1 MSKATN
7 TRLTIL
13 HKAFE
18 LIYTKG
24 YQTTSI
30 DEIIATTQVTKGAF
44 YYHFKTKDEMG
55 VAIIEEILKPTM
67 QEYFIKP
74 TEVSQNPIEDF
85 YNIISYLLL
94 EDPFLQVKY
103 GCPVG
108 NLTQEMTP
116 WNTKFSEA
124 LAELVDLWKATII
137 NSIEKGKESGLIR
150 KDVVGEQVAFFILSG
165 YWGIRNFGKLQND
178 SSPYMVYLKGLKGYL
193 NGLKEN

>member
-1 MSKATN
+1 MSKGAN

-13 HKAFE
+13 NKAFE

-55 VAIIEEILKPTM
+55 IAIIEEILKPTM
-67 QEYFIKP
+67 LQSFINP
-74 TEVSQNPIEDF
+74 VEDSSNPIDDF
-85 YNIISYLLL
+85 YNMISYLLL

-116 WNTKFSEA
+116 WNTKFSQA
-124 LAELVDLWKATII
+124 LSELVNQWMKT
-137 NSIEKGKESGLIR
+137 IEKAIVKGQDSGLIR
-150 KDVVGEQVAFFILSG
+150 KEVNGEQVSYFIMSG
-165 YWGIRNFGKLQND
+165 YWGIRNFGKLQDDN
-178 SSPYMVYLKGLKGYL
+178 SCYVVYLKEFKNYL
-193 NGLKEN
+193 NTLK

>member
-1 MSKATN
+1 MSKAAN

-13 HKAFE
+13 QKAFE

-30 DEIIATTQVTKGAF
+30 DEIIATTKVTKGAF

-67 QEYFIKP
+67 LENFIKP
-74 TEVSQNPIEDF
+74 TEKSQNPIDDF
-85 YNIISYLLL
+85 YNMISYLLM

-108 NLTQEMTP
+108 NLTQEMSP
-116 WNTKFSEA
+116 WNNKFSEA
-124 LAELVDLWKATII
+124 LTELVNQWKTTII
-137 NSIEKGKESGLIR
+137 KAIEKGQNGGFVR
-150 KDVVGEQVAFFILSG
+150 KDVVPEQVAFFILSG

-178 SSPYMVYLKGLKGYL
+178 KSVYVVYLQEFKKYL
-193 NGLKEN
+193 NTLK

>member
-1 MSKATN
+1 MSKAAN

-13 HKAFE
+13 NKAFD
-18 LIYTKG
+18 LIYSKG

-30 DEIIATTQVTKGAF
+30 DDIIATTQVTKGAF

-67 QEYFIKP
+67 QESFI
-74 TEVSQNPIEDF
+74 QPIENSENPLDDF
-85 YNIISYLLL
+85 YNMISYLLL

-116 WNTKFSEA
+116 WNNQFSNA
-124 LAELVDLWKATII
+124 LLELVNQWKIT
-137 NSIEKGKESGLIR
+137 IEKSVVNAQKSGLIR
-150 KDVVGEQVAFFILSG
+150 KDVNGEQVAYFIMSG
-165 YWGIRNFGKLQND
+165 YWGIRNFGKLQDNN
-178 SSPYMVYLKGLKGYL
+178 SCYLVYLKEFRNYL
-193 NGLKEN
+193 NSLK

>member
-1 MSKATN
+1 MSKAAN

-18 LIYTKG
+18 LIYSKG

-44 YYHFKTKDEMG
+44 YYHFETKDEMG
-55 VAIIEEILKPTM
+55 VAIIEEILKATM
-67 QEYFIKP
+67 MESFI
-74 TEVSQNPIEDF
+74 SPIENSENPLEDI
-85 YNIISYLLL
+85 YDMISYLLL

-116 WNTKFSEA
+116 WNNEFSKA
-124 LAELVDLWKATII
+124 LTELVDQWKNT
-137 NSIEKGKESGLIR
+137 IEKAVTNGQKSGLIR
-150 KDVVGEQVAFFILSG
+150 KDVDGNQAAFFIISG
-165 YWGIRNFGKLQND
+165 YWGIRNFGKLQDNN
-178 SSPYMVYLKGLKGYL
+178 SCYIVYLKEFRNYL
-193 NGLKEN
+193 NSLK

>member
-1 MSKATN
+1 MSKAAN

-18 LIYTKG
+18 LIYSKG

-30 DEIIATTQVTKGAF
+30 DDIIATTQVTKGAF

-55 VAIIEEILKPTM
+55 IAIIEEILKPTM
-67 QEYFIKP
+67 LESFIQP
-74 TEVSQNPIEDF
+74 IENSINPIEDL
-85 YNIISYLLL
+85 YNMISYLLL

-116 WNTKFSEA
+116 WNNQFSQA
-124 LAELVDLWKATII
+124 LSELVNQWML
-137 NSIEKGKESGLIR
+137 NIEKSISIAQDSGLIK
-150 KDVVGEQVAFFILSG
+150 KDVNGQQVAFFIMSG
-165 YWGIRNFGKLQND
+165 YWGIRNFGKLQDNN
-178 SSPYMVYLKGLKGYL
+178 SCYFIYLKEFRNYL
-193 NGLKEN
+193 NTLK